1 MAAKKV
7 KKNVYQ
13 IVTERVIEKM
23 EEGIIP
29 WRKPWGG
36 LGPAKN
42 LVSKKPYRGINIF
55 LLGSAGH
62 ISNYW
67 MTFNQ
72 LKDKGGTIKKGA
84 KSEMVVFWKKVEAK
98 EDADTS
104 SEESAEQSLGSRAIL
119 RYYRVFNLDDI
130 EGIEAPEEIKTLDF
144 VPHEKAESI
153 VDGYRGKPVIKED
166 SRAVYYPLADAVGM
180 PPEKFFHSVEEYYS
194 TLFHEL
200 VHSTGHKRRLNRDG
214 FKEGETVMFG
224 STSYSKEELIAEM
237 GNAFLCSESGIETT
251 FDNSVAYIQS
261 WVKKFKD
268 HPRMVVQAAGA
279 AQKAAD
285 FILGRIPEE

>member
-23 EEGIIP
+23 EAGVIP

-42 LVSKKPYRGINIF
+42 LVSKKPYRGINTF

-67 MTFNQ
+67 LTFNQ
-72 LKDKGGTIKKGA
+72 VKDKGGTIKKGA
-84 KSEMVVFWKKVEAK
+84 QSEMVVFWKKLDAK
-98 EDADTS
+98 EDPDTA
-104 SEESAEQSLGSRAIL
+104 EEGNAGESLGSRAIL
-119 RYYRVFNLDDI
+119 RYYRVFNLDDV
-130 EGIEAPEEIKTLDF
+130 EGIVAPEELKPLDF
-144 VPHEKAESI
+144 EPHEKAEAI
-153 VDGYRGKPVIKED
+153 VDGYRGKPVIKAD
-166 SRAVYYPLADAVGM
+166 SKAAYYPAPDVVGM

-200 VHSTGHKRRLNRDG
+200 VHSTGHKRRLGRDG
-214 FKEGETVMFG
+214 FNAGDSVMFG
-224 STSYSKEELIAEM
+224 SSSYSKEELIAEM
-237 GNAFLCSESGIETT
+237 GNAFLCAESGIEGT

-268 HPRMVVQAAGA
+268 HPKMVVQAAGA
-279 AQKAAD
+279 AQMAAD
-285 FILGRIPEE
+285 HILGRISEE